1 MIDININAIISQALA
16 AAVQQAVDAH
26 ITALRQEYAN
36 KMGEMA
42 ERIAALENNPAQGVD
57 TTLERRVAALEFCNA
72 DRHQRLRV
80 LEGALTDRV
89 VALEDRIAVLAA
101 ELIADNPAQGVDT
114 TLNAWEMAM
123 QNRVAS
129 ADAVAQRMHERVL
142 ALEMHTAVLH
152 QHGGIVEYLDNQEW
166 FWDKIRNFTDGA
178 VESAV
183 ERHCEEYDHDDYD
196 RVVSALDGVDL
207 DDYVTKDAMR
217 DEMSDAVHDKLDNAT
232 LSIRF

>member
-16 AAVQQAVDAH
+16 AAVQQA
-26 ITALRQEYAN
+26 TAPLL
-36 KMGEMA
+36 
-42 ERIAALENNPAQGVD
+42 ERIAALE
-57 TTLERRVAALEFCNA
+57 TRLLALEN
-72 DRHQRLRV
+72 
-80 LEGALTDRV
+80 
-89 VALEDRIAVLAA
+89 
-101 ELIADNPAQGVDT
+101 NPAQGVDT

-142 ALEMHTAVLH
+142 ALEMHTAVLD

-183 ERHCEEYDHDDYD
+183 EQHCEEYDHDDMAMKHELPD
-196 RVVSALDGVDL
+196 M

-217 DEMSDAVHDKLDNAT
+217 DEISDAVHDKLDNAT
-232 LSIRF
+232 LSIRL